1 MLISQNAKGYMEKE
15 RLEPL
20 LYTLV
25 RRIEICNE
33 YQYVAHKMHFLSQA
47 FPTEKSQNLFVF
59 LI

>member
-1 MLISQNAKGYMEKE
+1 MLKGYMEKE